1 MLAAFAIAI
10 LMNAFHELDEMCTR
24 DSGRMWGVSI
34 CGPTVFVEP
43 QTRHF
48 VARRNGEVTEG
59 TLPQSI
65 GIANTAVD
73 WQGDRWTM
81 VILPLPDDAY
91 ARRVLLAHESFHRV
105 QPKLGLVAKEVPNAH
120 LDTVQ
125 GRYLMQLEWRA
136 LASALRGDRQALS
149 DALAF
154 REKRREMFSSAAAE
168 EDALERN
175 EGLAE
180 YTGTALAEPSL
191 AKRIPHLIAA
201 LQNAEKK
208 PTFTRSFAYATGPA
222 WGALREMGYGD
233 AKYGA
238 AELMAS
244 ERERDEKKQAM
255 LRDLRARFVDGRVL
269 TLPLHKMQFE
279 MDPNKAQ
286 PFEPYGTVHPALTL
300 RDDWGQIVVKSGGAL
315 ISADWQ
321 KLTVPREPAA
331 NYTLTLNDGWKIAGD
346 VVVKSASH

>member
-1 MLAAFAIAI
+1 MLAAIAIAT
-10 LMNAFHELDEMCTR
+10 LMTAFHELDAMCAR
-24 DSGRMWGVSI
+24 DNGHMWGVSI

-48 VARRNGEVTEG
+48 VAKRGGEITEG
-59 TLPQSI
+59 TMPASI

-81 VILPLPDDAY
+81 VLLPLPADAY
-91 ARRVLLAHESFHRV
+91 ARRVLLAHESFHRI

-120 LDTVQ
+120 LDAVE

-136 LASALRGDRQALS
+136 LAAALGGDRKALS

-154 REKRREMFSSAAAE
+154 REKRREMFPNAAAE

-180 YTGTALAEPSL
+180 YTGTAFAEPSL
-191 AKRIPHLIAA
+191 PKRIPHLIEA
-201 LQNAEKK
+201 LQKAEKT
-208 PTFTRSFAYATGPA
+208 PTFSRSFAYATGPA
-222 WGALREMGYGD
+222 WGALREMGYGE
-233 AKYGA
+233 AKFGA
-238 AELMAS
+238 AELLTA
-244 ERERDEKKQAM
+244 ERARDAKRQAT
-255 LRDLRARFVDGRVL
+255 LRDLRARFIDGRVL

-286 PFEPYGTVHPALTL
+286 PFEPYGTVYPALTL
-300 RDDWGQIVVKSGGAL
+300 RDDWGEIVVKSGGAL
-315 ISADWQ
+315 ISADWLR
-321 KLTVPREPAA
+321 LTVPRDPAQ
-331 NYTLTLNDGWKIAGD
+331 NYTLTLNEGWKIEGD
-346 VVVKSASH
+346 TVIKR

>member
-1 MLAAFAIAI
+1 MLAAIAIAT
-10 LMNAFHELDEMCTR
+10 LMTAFHELDAMCAR
-24 DSGRMWGVSI
+24 DNGHMWGVPI

-48 VARRNGEVTEG
+48 VAKRAGEVTEG
-59 TLPQSI
+59 TMPASI

-81 VILPLPDDAY
+81 VMLPLPADAY
-91 ARRVLLAHESFHRV
+91 ARRVLLAHESFHRI

-120 LDTVQ
+120 LDTVE

-136 LASALRGDRQALS
+136 LAAALGGDRKALS

-154 REKRREMFSSAAAE
+154 REKRREMFPNAAAE

-180 YTGTALAEPSL
+180 YTGTAVAEPSL
-191 AKRIPHLIAA
+191 PKRIPHLIEA
-201 LQNAEKK
+201 LQKAEKT
-208 PTFTRSFAYATGPA
+208 PTFSRSFAYATGPA
-222 WGALREMGYGD
+222 WGALREMGYGES
-233 AKYGA
+233 KFGA
-238 AELMAS
+238 AELLTA
-244 ERERDEKKQAM
+244 ERARDEKKQAM
-255 LRDLRARFVDGRVL
+255 LRDLRARFIEGRVL

-286 PFEPYGTVHPALTL
+286 PFGPYGTVYPALTL
-300 RDDWGQIVVKSGGAL
+300 RDDWGEIVVKAGGAL
-315 ISADWQ
+315 ISADWLR
-321 KLTVPREPAA
+321 LTVPREPAE
-331 NYTLTLNDGWKIAGD
+331 NYALTLNAGWRIEGD
-346 VVVKSASH
+346 TVLRP